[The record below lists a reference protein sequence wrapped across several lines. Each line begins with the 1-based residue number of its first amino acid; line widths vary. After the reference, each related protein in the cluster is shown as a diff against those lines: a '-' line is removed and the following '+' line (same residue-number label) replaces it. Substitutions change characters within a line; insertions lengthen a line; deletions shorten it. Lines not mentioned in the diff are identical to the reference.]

1 MGAIKANNYVE
12 EEINIAM
19 ICDAFSHPARKRM
32 IDLLNEHAFL
42 RNIDLVRLLNL
53 SPTAIMNHINTMK
66 RIDLVE
72 ISYTMHWYEV
82 RLVRGRLD
90 ELIEYLERIRG

>member
-12 EEINIAM
+12 EEISIAM
-19 ICDAFSHPARKRM
+19 LCDAISHPARKRM
-32 IDLLNEHAFL
+32 LDLLNDHVYL

-66 RIDLVE
+66 KVDLVE
-72 ISYTMHWYEV
+72 INYSMHWYEV

-90 ELIEYLERIRG
+90 ELIEYLEKIRG